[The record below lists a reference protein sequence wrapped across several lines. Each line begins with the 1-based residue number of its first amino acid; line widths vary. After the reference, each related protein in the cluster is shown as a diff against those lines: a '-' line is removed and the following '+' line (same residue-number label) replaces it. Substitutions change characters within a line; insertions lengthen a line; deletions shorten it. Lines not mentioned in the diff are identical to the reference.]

1 MKTYRLF
8 IAAALATGFSF
19 TASAADLLQV
29 YNQALKSDPTFTKA
43 EADWQTAKMN
53 FPLALTGSGA
63 AGSGLFPNL
72 GGTVTY
78 GSTYTHDLI
87 RRDSATFQP
96 LTYNAALTQPIFD
109 LQTWQQIAEASY
121 EVKAATATYL
131 AAAQSLMAR
140 TAIAYFEVLRYNDN
154 LKFILAQK
162 KEDMHQLDT
171 AQQKFKVGLIAITG
185 VYNAQASYD
194 ADVANEIGARNNLSN
209 QLENLRAI
217 TGVGYTQLNSL
228 IDELPL
234 VIPAPNNIDAWVQT
248 ANAQNYQLK
257 SDEFTMLQAQKNIDA
272 IAAGHV
278 PTIDAL
284 ASFQDSSSGALQP
297 GGLVA
302 PAHTQNA
309 AGLLQ
314 LNIPLVQGGY
324 LIEATKQ
331 ARYQYLSASDQLE
344 IDHRAVVN
352 QTRQAFLGVQSGI
365 SQIQADKEAILSA
378 KNQLAATRAGYVV
391 GTRTMVDVLQSVTSL
406 TQAQQ
411 SWADDRYNY
420 VEDIVRLKQQAGTLS
435 PLDLAQLNRWLNGPV
450 TFQTKQ
456 PPIQRKKIEYPSV
469 SNDVSAV
476 SPPSSPLPTQNM
488 PTPRSDILPPAP
500 TTPVAPTAPLSIPN
514 QSSNLL
520 PMPTSTEP
528 KLPSPL

>member
-1 MKTYRLF
+1 MKQYRLL
-8 IAAALATGFSF
+8 IAAALASGFSF

-63 AGSGLFPNL
+63 AGSGIFPNL
-72 GGTVTY
+72 SAGGSY
-78 GSTYTHDLI
+78 GMAYSQNVLQGGA
-87 RRDSATFQP
+87 SGSFQP
-96 LTYNAALTQPIFD
+96 LQYSLAATQPIFN

-121 EVKAATATYL
+121 GVKAATATYL

-140 TAIAYFEVLRYNDN
+140 TAVAYFEVLRFNDN
-154 LKFILAQK
+154 LKYILAQK
-162 KEDMHQLDT
+162 KEDLHQLDT

-217 TGVGYTQLNSL
+217 TGVGYTQLNTL
-228 IDELPL
+228 IDQLPL
-234 VIPAPNNIDAWVQT
+234 VVPAPNNIDAWVDT
-248 ANAQNYQLK
+248 ANQQSYLLK
-257 SDEFTMLQAQKNIDA
+257 SDQFTMLQAAKNIDA
-272 IAAGHV
+272 IEAGHAPV
-278 PTIDAL
+278 L
-284 ASFQDSSSGALQP
+284 NGVGSYVDSSGGTVIGA
-297 GGLVA
+297 GLVSES
-302 PAHTQNA
+302 HTRNA
-309 AGLLQ
+309 SALLS
-314 LNIPLVQGGY
+314 LNVPLFQGGY
-324 LIEATKQ
+324 IIEATKQ
-331 ARYQYLSASDQLE
+331 ARYEYLSASDQLE

-365 SQIQADKEAILSA
+365 SQIQADKEAIISA

-420 VEDIVRLKQQAGTLS
+420 VEDIIRLKQQAGTLS
-435 PLDLAQLNRWLNGPV
+435 PLDLTKLNQWLNGPV

-469 SNDVSAV
+469 SNDVNAL
-476 SPPSSPLPTQNM
+476 PPSDGSLPTQVV
-488 PTPRSDILPPAP
+488 PSAKPRSDILPPAP
-500 TTPVAPTAPLSIPN
+500 TATPPVNTN
-514 QSSNLL
+514 SSSSLL